1 MEVLYHIRPYFD
13 IFCGYIPLHRPEKLA
28 LYMVGT
34 SNQSVP
40 KMAIEKLN
48 VFPSPRPAQVSNFH
62 VASTRRKN
70 QKMGQIHRNS

>member
-1 MEVLYHIRPYFD
+1 
-13 IFCGYIPLHRPEKLA
+13 
-28 LYMVGT
+28 MVGT